1 MTDAEVGLLDVAV
14 GVLTRPDGRFL
25 LTQRPSG
32 KPMAGYWEFPG
43 GKLEVGE
50 SVFAALVR
58 EFREELGLEV
68 IEAVPWVQRIF
79 SYPHAKV
86 RLHYWRILVWQG
98 VAHGREGQILSWET
112 VGHADGK
119 PWLPGA
125 LPLKRWLLLPSWYA
139 ISNATGE
146 GHVQFLR
153 HLDAALAQQQ
163 ISFLQLREKSLESDV
178 FKRLFQEVQARTREH
193 GIHLLVNSAHPERY
207 WHMAD
212 GVHYTTAALLTLE
225 DRPQVPWCAAS
236 CHDEMSLMRVG
247 QIGLDFA
254 VLGPVKQTPSH
265 PDSPSLGWE
274 RFCNIVQN
282 GAVPVYAL
290 GGLERADL
298 AEAMRHG
305 AQGVA
310 AIRASWVAPDSH
322 CAGNDPRSD

>member
-43 GKLEVGE
+43 GKLEGEE
-50 SVFAALVR
+50 SVYAALIR
-58 EFREELGLEV
+58 EFREELGVEV
-68 IEAVPWVQRIF
+68 TEAVPWVQRIF

-86 RLHYWRILVWQG
+86 RLHYWRILAWQG

-112 VGHADGK
+112 VGHADAK

-125 LPLKRWLLLPSWYA
+125 LPLKRWLLLPNWYA
-139 ISNATGE
+139 ISNAADE
-146 GHVQFLR
+146 GRAQFLTR
-153 HLDAALAQQQ
+153 LDAALARQQF
-163 ISFLQLREKSLESDV
+163 SFLQLREKSLESGA
-178 FKRLFQEVQARTREH
+178 FERLFREVQARTREY
-193 GIHLLVNSAHPERY
+193 GIQLLINSTHPERY

-212 GVHYTTAALLTLE
+212 GVHCTTESLLTLK
-225 DRPQVPWCAAS
+225 DRPEVPWCAAS
-236 CHDEMSLMRVG
+236 CHDEMSLMLAG

-265 PDSPSLGWE
+265 PDSAPLGWE
-274 RFCNIVQN
+274 RFCDIIRN
-282 GAVPVYAL
+282 GTVPVYAL

-298 AEAMRHG
+298 AEAVRRG

-310 AIRASWVAPDSH
+310 AIRASWVVEASH
-322 CAGNDPRSD
+322 RAGGDPGAD